1 MARVHLFT
9 SHHSAPGDHKTN
21 QTDKA
26 FAALSAQEQSTI
38 AHTHKEASDEPHTLD
53 VTAVASPSTTDEQGD
68 EKSTS
73 KEPIKLS
80 QLPTSS
86 AALTAALL
94 QDASSMDVVGSL
106 AAALSGK
113 QGVEKDSDKPT
124 EEPESDAQP
133 LEEDKK
139 SQVGESSELMEQ
151 AAAATALQLL
161 GLSQAEGQKGKS
173 TSPSDDNEKT
183 SSPESTP
190 MQVDDDDNSNEAS
203 NVTDAMLLAN
213 YPGLSSSEALELSN
227 SSSNLDNMSDDGS
240 VGKRGSWTKE
250 EDELLL
256 QGIKRFGYGK
266 WKEIAMT
273 IPGRKGKQ
281 LKQRWDNSLAAKYVD
296 QGMLPA
302 KAKSEVLP
310 SDEPHH
316 STNLPEDHPQSTS
329 AESKQYKLLDS
340 EWSELAQKLTERLRT
355 SHHEGAE
362 QSLSLLNDVASQ
374 LARSSQNLPFPDA
387 TALAMYAQQLQS
399 GHQEGIDGGDNH
411 SSIAGQYYLPN
422 PFGGSGPNESAI
434 NAAAAAVA
442 AVASNNND
450 SHLENGQHL
459 GDLDHHHPGLKRK
472 RSDPSLAQTQADAID
487 YYASAQPVTTTINN
501 ETHTVYPCLFP
512 GCSKTF
518 MRLYNLKSHSRTH
531 TDDRPFKCS
540 VCGQAFSR
548 NHDLKRHCKIHG
560 GDKPHHCPT
569 CGKQFSRLDALKRHK
584 ANARNRCA

>member
-1 MARVHLFT
+1 
-9 SHHSAPGDHKTN
+9 
-21 QTDKA
+21 
-26 FAALSAQEQSTI
+26 
-38 AHTHKEASDEPHTLD
+38 
-53 VTAVASPSTTDEQGD
+53 
-68 EKSTS
+68 
-73 KEPIKLS
+73 
-80 QLPTSS
+80 
-86 AALTAALL
+86 
-94 QDASSMDVVGSL
+94 
-106 AAALSGK
+106 
-113 QGVEKDSDKPT
+113 
-124 EEPESDAQP
+124 
-133 LEEDKK
+133 
-139 SQVGESSELMEQ
+139 MEQ

-161 GLSQAEGQKGKS
+161 GLSQTEGQKGKS
-173 TSPSDDNEKT
+173 ASPSDDKDKT
-183 SSPESTP
+183 SSPESSTP
-190 MQVDDDDNSNEAS
+190 MQVDDDHTNINEAS

-227 SSSNLDNMSDDGS
+227 SSNNLDNMSDDGS

-302 KAKSEVLP
+302 KAKSEGMP
-310 SDEPHH
+310 GDETHH
-316 STNLPEDHPQSTS
+316 STALPEDHPQAQAASS
-329 AESKQYKLLDS
+329 DPKPYKLLDS

-374 LARSSQNLPFPDA
+374 LARSSQSLPFPDA
-387 TALAMYAQQLQS
+387 TALAMYAQQLQT

-411 SSIAGQYYLPN
+411 TSIAGQFYLPN

-442 AVASNNND
+442 AVASSNNND
-450 SHLENGQHL
+450 SHLENGQNL

-531 TDDRPFKCS
+531 TDDRPFKCG

-569 CGKQFSRLDALKRHK
+569 CGKQFSR
-584 ANARNRCA
+584 

>member
-1 MARVHLFT
+1 
-9 SHHSAPGDHKTN
+9 
-21 QTDKA
+21 
-26 FAALSAQEQSTI
+26 
-38 AHTHKEASDEPHTLD
+38 
-53 VTAVASPSTTDEQGD
+53 
-68 EKSTS
+68 
-73 KEPIKLS
+73 
-80 QLPTSS
+80 
-86 AALTAALL
+86 
-94 QDASSMDVVGSL
+94 
-106 AAALSGK
+106 
-113 QGVEKDSDKPT
+113 
-124 EEPESDAQP
+124 
-133 LEEDKK
+133 
-139 SQVGESSELMEQ
+139 MEQ

-161 GLSQAEGQKGKS
+161 GLSKTDGQKSTG
-173 TSPSDDNEKT
+173 TSPQDDKDKT
-183 SSPESTP
+183 SSPETTT
-190 MQVDDDDNSNEAS
+190 MQVDDNNNSGEAS

-213 YPGLSSSEALELSN
+213 YPGLSSSDALELSN
-227 SSSNLDNMSDDGS
+227 SSNNMDNMSDDGS

-250 EDELLL
+250 EDDLLL

-302 KAKSEVLP
+302 KSKSDTLP
-310 SDEPHH
+310 ADEPHH
-316 STNLPEDHPQSTS
+316 TTTTLPDDHPS
-329 AESKQYKLLDS
+329 AQAQASASDTKSYKLLDS

-355 SHHEGAE
+355 SQHEGAE

-374 LARSSQNLPFPDA
+374 LARSSQSLPFPDA
-387 TALAMYAQQLQS
+387 AALAMYAQQLQT

-411 SSIAGQYYLPN
+411 TSIAGQYYLPN

-442 AVASNNND
+442 AVASSSSNN
-450 SHLENGQHL
+450 SQLENGQNL
-459 GDLDHHHPGLKRK
+459 GDLDHHHPGMKRK

-560 GDKPHHCPT
+560 GDKPHHCPS
-569 CGKQFSRLDALKRHK
+569 CGKQFSRYVSKCVIVKLIDS
-584 ANARNRCA
+584 